1 MGYYMTHINFRPY
14 SNQPSHRRFERYLV
28 WRLTQSSLVIC
39 VLLRLG
45 CFVSCLHSEMA
56 LERQKNGCMNS
67 LLEEN
72 KALLVE
78 LNDLENINKGKCNI
92 KSTHCFFP
100 WCHTT
105 VNCRV
110 NSVKVIFGNW
120 TLCKKSEIRPR
131 IDIDIKLGRERK
143 RDRGRARER

>member
-1 MGYYMTHINFRPY
+1 
-14 SNQPSHRRFERYLV
+14 
-28 WRLTQSSLVIC
+28 
-39 VLLRLG
+39 
-45 CFVSCLHSEMA
+45 MA
-56 LERQKNGCMNS
+56 LQRQKNGRMNS

-105 VNCRV
+105 LLTVELILSKLSLGTEHYAR
-110 NSVKVIFGNW
+110 KV
-120 TLCKKSEIRPR
+120 R
-131 IDIDIKLGRERK
+131 
-143 RDRGRARER
+143 